1 MTDDAGGE
9 GAALPVAS
17 LTVAAVARRLGVA
30 PATLRTWDRRY
41 GLGPSEHTAG
51 AHRRYTPADLA
62 RLGVMRRLTLEG
74 VAPSEAARA
83 ALDADLSGP
92 DRIAPVAPLP
102 LPRRSELLDADDG
115 AARGGRDT
123 GRTAEDVMDG
133 ANWGGGRVVALP
145 D

>member
-41 GLGPSEHTAG
+41 GLGPNQHTAG
-51 AHRRYTPADLA
+51 AHRRYAPQDLA

-74 VAPSEAARA
+74 VTPAEAARV
-83 ALDADLSGP
+83 ALATDLPPPGP
-92 DRIAPVAPLP
+92 TLAQVAPMAGH
-102 LPRRSELLDADDG
+102 RSRG
-115 AARGGRDT
+115 AAVT
-123 GRTAEDVMDG
+123 GAPSPAGHRRAEPAPTTARPLSTPAPRTG
-133 ANWGGGRVVALP
+133 SS
-145 D
+145 